1 MPDRALSPAGVLIGL
16 VLTPRA
22 SYLSGV
28 RRSVIQFGLL
38 CWLTLAAV
46 LPAAAESGQVMKV
59 LPHFLDTNGL
69 HTLSPSLYERDAY
82 QAYLRLH
89 PENRTGIR
97 FDVQWKAK
105 GPSFEPRT
113 LRVELRGIA
122 KGSLPR
128 ELTLEQPVTSAGW
141 FGRWTS
147 FALTGDK
154 YRDFGEVTAWRV
166 TLREGDHLLGE
177 QKSFLW

>member
-1 MPDRALSPAGVLIGL
+1 MLRSVIGL
-16 VLTPRA
+16 VW
-22 SYLSGV
+22 
-28 RRSVIQFGLL
+28 F
-38 CWLTLAAV
+38 CWLTVAAV

-89 PENRTGIR
+89 PEKRTGIR

-105 GPSFEPRT
+105 GPAFDPRT
-113 LRVELRGIA
+113 LQLELRGIA

-128 ELTLEQPVTSAGW
+128 ELTLKQGVTSAGW
-141 FGRWTS
+141 LGRWTS
-147 FALTGDK
+147 FLLTGDK

-166 TLREGDHLLGE
+166 TLWEGDQLLGE

>member
-1 MPDRALSPAGVLIGL
+1 MNQCVPFDKLALISL
-16 VLTPRA
+16 VLAPRA
-22 SYLSGV
+22 SYFSSV
-28 RRSVIQFGLL
+28 RRSVVQLGLL
-38 CWLTLAAV
+38 CWLTIAAV
-46 LPAAAESGQVMKV
+46 VPAAAQSGQVMKV

-69 HTLSPSLYERDAY
+69 HTLSPSLFERDAY

-89 PENRTGIR
+89 PENRSGIR

-113 LRVELRGIA
+113 LRLELRGIA
-122 KGSLPR
+122 KGRLPK
-128 ELTLEQPVTSAGW
+128 ELALEHGVTSTGW
-141 FGRWTS
+141 LGRWTS
-147 FALTGDK
+147 FALSGDK

-166 TLREGDHLLGE
+166 TLREGDQLLGE

>member
-1 MPDRALSPAGVLIGL
+1 MLRSVIGL
-16 VLTPRA
+16 VW
-22 SYLSGV
+22 
-28 RRSVIQFGLL
+28 F
-38 CWLTLAAV
+38 CWLTVAAV

-89 PENRTGIR
+89 PEKRTGIR

-113 LRVELRGIA
+113 LRLELRGIA

-128 ELTLEQPVTSAGW
+128 ELTLEQGVTSAGW

-147 FALTGDK
+147 LLLNGDK

-166 TLREGDHLLGE
+166 TLWEGDQLLGE

>member
-1 MPDRALSPAGVLIGL
+1 MIQIGL
-16 VLTPRA
+16 M
-22 SYLSGV
+22 
-28 RRSVIQFGLL
+28 
-38 CWLTLAAV
+38 CWLAVAAV

-82 QAYLRLH
+82 QAYLRLN
-89 PENRTGIR
+89 PEKRTGIR

-105 GPSFEPRT
+105 GPAFEPRT
-113 LRVELRGIA
+113 LRLELRGIA

-128 ELTLEQPVTSAGW
+128 ELTLEQGVTSAGW

-147 FALTGDK
+147 FLLTGDK

-166 TLREGDHLLGE
+166 TLREGDQLLGE